1 VNHLVDIIAASRILI
16 VDDDADMRDILTR
29 TLRRAGFWN
38 VTAIT
43 GPEGV
48 VESFVRERPELLI
61 VDYKLPPSDGIRVL
75 QQCRSHEGENSHTPV
90 IMLTGG
96 EDPAVQRAALEA
108 GVADFLR
115 KGFEDTELILR
126 VRNVLRAHQL
136 FLEVSRQKTWLEE
149 IVRLRTAELFQ
160 ARRDVLERLAAAL
173 DSRDDV
179 TGGHTKRV
187 GKLARLV
194 AKELGSPQEFAD
206 AIEVAALLHDIGKIA
221 VSDAILMKPSALTP
235 EERKVMEGHCFLGAR
250 ILNGSGEPV
259 MNMAHEIALTHH
271 EHWNGA
277 GYPQGLA
284 GTDIPLSGR
293 IVAVID
299 SYDAMTNDRPYRKR
313 MSHEDSIMEL
323 VRCKGTQF
331 DPTVVDAFL
340 TVTRSISSSS
350 PDQYLN
356 VAEWL
361 PQFHS

>member
-1 VNHLVDIIAASRILI
+1 
-16 VDDDADMRDILTR
+16 MRDILCR

-38 VTAIT
+38 VCAIT

-48 VESFVRERPELLI
+48 VEAYLRERPELLI
-61 VDYKLPPSDGIRVL
+61 VDYKLPPSDGLRVMGL
-75 QQCRSHEGENSHTPV
+75 CREHEAISDHTPV

-96 EDPAVQRAALEA
+96 DDPGIQRAALEA

-115 KGFEDTELILR
+115 KGSEDTELILR
-126 VRNVLRAHQL
+126 VRNVLQAHQL

-179 TGGHTKRV
+179 TGEHTKRV

-194 AKELGSPQEFAD
+194 AQELGSPPEFSD
-206 AIEVAALLHDIGKIA
+206 AMEVASLLHDIGKIA
-221 VSDAILMKPSALTP
+221 VSDAILMKPGDLTP
-235 EERKVMEGHCFLGAR
+235 EERKVMQGHCFLGAR
-250 ILNGSGEPV
+250 ILQGSGEPV

-271 EHWNGA
+271 ENWDGT
-277 GYPQGLA
+277 GYPQALA
-284 GTDIPLSGR
+284 GADIPLSGR

-299 SYDAMTNDRPYRKR
+299 SYDAMTNDRPYRNR
-313 MSHEDSIMEL
+313 MSHEDAISEL
-323 VRCKGTQF
+323 LRCKGKQF
-331 DPTVVDAFL
+331 DPQVVDAFL
-340 TVTRSISSSS
+340 TVTRSIASSS
-350 PDQYLN
+350 PDQNLN

-361 PQFHS
+361 PQFNA